1 MTDKEFQHNLNLIQ
15 DKDKAG
21 LKNIYNEYVTLI
33 YHTILSIIKSKE
45 DAEDITSEFFIK
57 LANIS
62 DKYVKGNGHIAW
74 LVTIA
79 RNMTIDFI
87 RKNKREL
94 PTDDIYE
101 DVTLTSVPSETPEE
115 TYLTKQ
121 SFKDLI
127 HTLKSNEQEVIILK
141 ILGELTFKE
150 IATILKEP
158 MGTITWR
165 YQNAINKLRRLQNE
179 Q

>member
-1 MTDKEFQHNLNLIQ
+1 MTDKEFQNNLKLIQ

-21 LKNIYNEYVTLI
+21 LRNIYTEYVTLI
-33 YHTILSIIKSKE
+33 YHTILSVIKNKE

-62 DKYVKGNGHIAW
+62 DKYIKGNGHITW

-79 RNMTIDFI
+79 RNMTIDYI

-94 PTDDIYE
+94 PTDEIYE
-101 DVTLTSVPSETPEE
+101 DVTLTMVPSKTPED

-121 SFKDLI
+121 SFKELI
-127 HTLKSNEQEVIILK
+127 HRLKASEQEIITLK
-141 ILGELTFKE
+141 ILGDLTFKE
-150 IATILKEP
+150 IATILNEP
-158 MGTITWR
+158 MGTVTWR
-165 YQNAINKLRRLQNE
+165 YQNAINKLRRYQNE

>member
-1 MTDKEFQHNLNLIQ
+1 MTDKEFYENIQLIKS
-15 DKDKAG
+15 KDTAG
-21 LKNIYNEYVTLI
+21 VKQIYVEYVSLI
-33 YHTILSIIKSKE
+33 YHTILNVIKNPE
-45 DAEDITSEFFIK
+45 DASDITSEFFIK

-62 DKYVKGNGHIAW
+62 DKYVKGNGHITW

-115 TYLTKQ
+115 TFLTKQ
-121 SFKDLI
+121 SFRELI
-127 HTLKSNEQEVIILK
+127 HSLKSNEQEVIILK